1 MKGVVNMNSPYN
13 GKFQVTQEFKG
24 ADHDG
29 LDLVGLDSKE
39 IHSTVNGEVVYAAW
53 ENSKNHN
60 QGFGQ
65 YVVVK
70 NGKRYYHFGHLS
82 KILATLGQ
90 KVKTGDVIGIE
101 GDTGYSFGSHCH
113 YCVRTSMARGTYL
126 DVCEISGIP
135 NKLGIYNDG
144 AAASKETTTETPK
157 ETTSEKK
164 EITDK
169 LIDAVIAGDYG
180 NGAVR
185 KKKLEK
191 EGYVYAD
198 VQAAVE
204 KKLKSDK
211 TESKDEK
218 PKQEMPDPKTT
229 ETFSPNHDAA
239 MKFDDNLTGAY
250 AVIPLGGLNVR
261 KGAGINK
268 ERITTL
274 PFNTIVQC
282 YGYYTEVGGIK
293 WYLIKT
299 ANTEGF
305 VSSQYLARR

>member
-1 MKGVVNMNSPYN
+1 MNSPYN

-53 ENSKNHN
+53 ENSKNHK

-113 YCVRTSMARGTYL
+113 YCVRTSMSPGSYL

-135 NKLGIYNDG
+135 NKLGIYDDG
-144 AAASKETTTETPK
+144 AAVSKETAKETPK

-164 EITDK
+164 EITDA
-169 LIDAVIAGDYG
+169 LLDAVIAGDYG

-204 KKLKSDK
+204 KKLKGDK
-211 TESKDEK
+211 TEAK
-218 PKQEMPDPKTT
+218 PVNTSNAHE
-229 ETFSPNHDAA
+229 AA

-261 KGAGINK
+261 KGAGITK

-282 YGYYTEVGGIK
+282 YGYYNEVGGIK

-305 VSSQYLARR
+305 VSSQFLARR

>member
-1 MKGVVNMNSPYN
+1 MNSPYN

-53 ENSKNHN
+53 ENSKNHK

-82 KILATLGQ
+82 KILVTLGQ

-135 NKLGIYNDG
+135 NKLGIYDDG
-144 AAASKETTTETPK
+144 AAASKETTTEAPK

-169 LIDAVIAGDYG
+169 AI
-180 NGAVR
+180 
-185 KKKLEK
+185 
-191 EGYVYAD
+191 
-198 VQAAVE
+198 
-204 KKLKSDK
+204 
-211 TESKDEK
+211 K
-218 PKQEMPDPKTT
+218 PKIGPNIYHNIESSSFNFISVKSISLVNIKNSSSKRFSSRN
-229 ETFSPNHDAA
+229 TFTFICKS
-239 MKFDDNLTGAY
+239 
-250 AVIPLGGLNVR
+250 
-261 KGAGINK
+261 
-268 ERITTL
+268 
-274 PFNTIVQC
+274 
-282 YGYYTEVGGIK
+282 
-293 WYLIKT
+293 
-299 ANTEGF
+299 
-305 VSSQYLARR
+305 